1 MPQNDREKTVFWISR
16 HTMTPEQLADLER
29 IMGGPVRLLVWADTV
44 GSMEDLRPQLEQA
57 DAVAAVL
64 PLEKLAQLLEMAGDK
79 PVLQAIS
86 RRVPTGRT
94 IQLPDGRT
102 EQEFAFVHE
111 GWQQLLEVRVRT
123 KRL

>member
-1 MPQNDREKTVFWISR
+1 MSQNHPEKTVLWISR
-16 HTMTPEQLADLER
+16 HTMTPDQLADLER

-44 GSMEDLRPQLEQA
+44 SSMEELRPLLEQA

-64 PLEKLAQLLEMAGDK
+64 PLEKLAQLLEMAGEK
-79 PVLQAIS
+79 PVLQGIS

-94 IQLPDGRT
+94 VQLADGRT
-102 EQEFAFVHE
+102 EQEFAYVHE